1 MWILILLQAFIFSEQ
16 IYINEIVSDNDGI
29 IMDFQ
34 GDSPDWIELYN
45 PNNYDVNLYDYSLSD
60 NKENPIRWT
69 FPRVIIKA
77 NSFLVIFCSGKDTI
91 VGNEVHTNFNIS
103 SEGEELFLYDN
114 NPIIIKRK
122 KLDFIEIPRLR
133 ENKAY
138 GKLPDGNGKLSYLS
152 TYSPNKT
159 NIYSDEIT
167 CNFESGFYKDS
178 ITVELKSTMG
188 YEIRYTLDGRDPDEN
203 SPIYTK
209 PITLYNSS
217 DKPNKYCEIQSA
229 PTADELRR
237 NKFVFPKH
245 NIDKLTFFKFKSY
258 FNKEEGSK
266 IHNNTYFVGNYEK
279 YKNIPIISINVD
291 SSSLFSQDTG
301 FYVPGI
307 HYDESNPLWSG
318 NYFQYSGKEKL
329 AHFTS
334 FNEKLEI
341 VHNQNVYISLLG
353 NGSRVFPQKSLKV
366 TASNINGPDE
376 LLFDLHNSKTKEFK
390 SIKLKSAYGIWV
402 EFNIMQNELASELS
416 QTLNFEK
423 LNYKP
428 ALLFLNGEYWGIQT
442 ITEHKDK
449 DYLKQFHNEDKD
461 SVEKIMHHIY
471 GPIYNDGYGY
481 YDLIDFIENNSL
493 ENDQNYRRVEKEI
506 DIDSYIDY
514 YLFQIIVRNLDW
526 PYGNILCWKSSNTI
540 SKWRWILYDLDGA
553 FDNFD
558 IKYNMFEH
566 LLQDKHD
573 NWPNSSYST
582 FTFRS
587 LIKNENFKNKLVN
600 RCKEILNKEFDFDFT
615 SNLYFKVRNYYIPF
629 MENHY
634 KRWGYPTQ
642 FENNWQHGSD
652 TLMLNFLKNR
662 PSIVLEHLEDF
673 INITSNN
680 LDDCYGNQCDDNG
693 IEIFPNPNNGQ
704 FNIKS
709 IEKYKNSSI
718 LVYSNVGKEVHKS
731 KVYINEGEQI
741 NFTFLPNGVYFI
753 KFENQFG
760 QYTFKRV
767 AINK

>member
-69 FPRVIIKA
+69 FPNVIIKA

-188 YEIRYTLDGRDPDEN
+188 YEIRYTLDGTNPDKN

-217 DKPNKYCEIQSA
+217 DKPNKYCEIVTT
-229 PTADELRR
+229 PPLEFMG
-237 NKFVFPKH
+237 KFFHFIPQEK
-245 NIDKLTFFKFKSY
+245 IEKLH
-258 FNKEEGSK
+258 
-266 IHNNTYFVGNYEK
+266 ILK
-279 YKNIPIISINVD
+279 YKSILNDMPHSINFIKEYYVADSNKIQDIPIISLILD
-291 SSSLFSQDTG
+291 SLDLFG
-301 FYVPGI
+301 FKDGIYVPGAY
-307 HYDESNPLWSG
+307 YDTTNKGWTG
-318 NYFQYSGKEKL
+318 NYYQLSKKEKKKSY
-329 AHFTS
+329 FTYFDENFKFKYS
-334 FNEKLEI
+334 QI
-341 VHNQNVYISLLG
+341 VDLSILG
-353 NGSRVFPQKSLKV
+353 GGSRIYQQKSLKLEGK
-366 TASNINGPDE
+366 NYNGQDE
-376 LLFDLHNSKTKEFK
+376 LEFNLYNSQKTNFK
-390 SIKLKSAYGIWV
+390 DIKLKSAYGVWSQTNT
-402 EFNIMQNELASELS
+402 FQNELASEIS
-416 QTLNFEK
+416 INMDFEK
-423 LNYKP
+423 LNYRP
-428 ALLFLNGEYWGIQT
+428 AVMFLNGEFWGITT
-442 ITEHKDK
+442 ITEHRTK
-449 DYLKQFHNEDKD
+449 DYLSQFHIENED
-461 SVEKIMHHIY
+461 SVEIVLNHVNTPEYLNGLNYK
-471 GPIYNDGYGY
+471 
-481 YDLIDFIENNSL
+481 DLIEFMEYNTLAIDDNYNFIESN
-493 ENDQNYRRVEKEI
+493 I
-506 DIDSYIDY
+506 DINNFIDY
-514 YLFQIIVRNLDW
+514 FLFQIIIRNLDW
-526 PYGNILCWKSSNTI
+526 PYANINAWKTTNPN
-540 SKWRWILYDLDGA
+540 SKWRWILYDVDGG
-553 FDNFD
+553 FVNDLE
-558 IKYNMFEH
+558 YNMFVH
-566 LLQDKHD
+566 LLQDEHSD
-573 NWPNSSYST
+573 WPNSKEST
-582 FTFRS
+582 FIFRMLIENNKFKER
-587 LIKNENFKNKLVN
+587 LIK
-600 RCKEILNKEFDFDFT
+600 RCNDILSYEFDFNRT
-615 SNLYFKVRNYYIPF
+615 SELYYKIKSMYDPYIPLHF
-629 MENHY
+629 
-634 KRWGYPTQ
+634 KRWNYPFSYGDWWNDYSEEYMIT
-642 FENNWQHGSD
+642 
-652 TLMLNFLKNR
+652 FLRDR
-662 PSIVLEHLEDF
+662 PNIVASQLEDF

-760 QYTFKRV
+760 QYTFERV